1 MERSLHSFH
10 RLANRRGFLARS
22 GMGFALLGLRDV
34 MAEPKPPGG
43 DLPDPLAPSGP
54 HFAPKAKRVIHIFMN
69 GGLSHVDSF
78 DPKPML
84 AKYDGQPLPAPNL
97 VTERLTG
104 AAFASPFQFTQ
115 YGQSGIPISDMFPH
129 LGQHADD

>member
-54 HFAPKAKRVIHIFMN
+54 H
-69 GGLSHVDSF
+69 
-78 DPKPML
+78 
-84 AKYDGQPLPAPNL
+84 
-97 VTERLTG
+97 
-104 AAFASPFQFTQ
+104 
-115 YGQSGIPISDMFPH
+115 
-129 LGQHADD
+129 